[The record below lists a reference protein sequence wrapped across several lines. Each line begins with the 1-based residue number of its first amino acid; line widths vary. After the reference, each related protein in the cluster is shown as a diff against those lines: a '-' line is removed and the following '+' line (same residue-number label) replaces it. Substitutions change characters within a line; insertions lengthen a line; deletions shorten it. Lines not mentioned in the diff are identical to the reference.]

1 MSRQLFLV
9 NDYDLYRK
17 IYSVLENKMITDYYV
32 FGHLNKLNK
41 DIILIYISKDM
52 FEINTESIED
62 TWHLDSLPHHILGD
76 VDIKLNADFNTF
88 LQRNQTIIKSANSIY
103 FINALNGLI
112 FPSHHFLEELNIDQN
127 MYTHYNVW
135 IDSFYI
141 NDIVD
146 EILQA
151 EETKPYDQ
159 HAELDKYLY
168 LTNFFSELNLSRGIT
183 KSIEHLFKLKDFVT
197 GEDIV
202 FKTEYYS
209 LFLLSTLYDY
219 LKKNKDM
226 EEYSVSLLYDNT
238 GKAKN
243 KWFKDDVKITKRL
256 KTPEISH
263 IEFKND
269 AVYKK
274 GEEKLFKEK
283 MNNYQLKHNSIVE
296 SNCENISTEKITFN
310 RPMLFNFITINHLA
324 SKTYGVTSKQL
335 THILEKLYKLELI
348 TFPFTVSETVKEGTL
363 NYLKLKK
370 YDYNSLFRYDHH
382 YFSNEDFSR
391 YVSNCESNE
400 AIVPTSQV
408 ASLYNLEQ
416 LDDIDRKLYRMILKR
431 TLYMFMKDS
440 VVYETTYTMS
450 VNNVAFDYV
459 SHSIG
464 EGGYLDLNEDI
475 SFLNVDNPLPIEKD
489 DTMPAVLRYNKK
501 SDKRMKLE
509 EHDLV
514 PFFIKSYIEM
524 FNEIDQ
530 QKMKE
535 ILLKQCRLDDQ
546 IEFLY
551 ENDYLYNK
559 PNNYI
564 ALTPKA
570 WFVIGIA
577 KQLQLLNHE
586 SMYDYQKNIL
596 NFLQG
601 STYFDAMID
610 YSNEQF
616 SMLIEDIKSA
626 NLEYMSIVKPK
637 YDAFFKHYDLEKN
650 RRPEPKEEP
659 EDNDLGQCPFCNI
672 GTLISQRKKYIC
684 NECGG
689 YANKV
694 IYSKNIPKETL
705 RLIMERGYSNRMS
718 GFLNRKTG
726 KTFEGVCVR
735 DDIKKRI
742 NVRR

>member
-17 IYSVLENKMITDYYV
+17 MNNILENKMITDYYV

-41 DIILIYISKDM
+41 DIILIYIGNDM
-52 FEINTESIED
+52 FEINTESIDDIWNLEA
-62 TWHLDSLPHHILGD
+62 LPYHILGD
-76 VDIKLNADFNTF
+76 VDIKLKADFNTF

-135 IDSFYI
+135 VESFYT

-146 EILQA
+146 AIIQA
-151 EETKPYDQ
+151 EETKRYDQ

-168 LTNFFSELNLSRGIT
+168 LTNYFSELNLSRGIT
-183 KSIEHLFKLKDFVT
+183 KSIDHHFKLKDFVT
-197 GEDIV
+197 GEDII

-209 LFLLSTLYDY
+209 LFLLSSIYDY
-219 LKKNKDM
+219 LKLNKDI

-243 KWFKDDVKITKRL
+243 KWFKDDVKITNRL

-274 GEEKLFKEK
+274 GEEELFKET
-283 MNNYQLKHNSIVE
+283 MDEYQLKHNSIVE
-296 SNCENISTEKITFN
+296 SNCEKISTEKITFK
-310 RPMLFNFITINHLA
+310 RPMLFNFITINHVA
-324 SKTYGVTSKQL
+324 SKMYGVTSKQL

-348 TFPFTVSETVKEGTL
+348 TFPFTASETVKEKTL

-370 YDYNSLFRYDHH
+370 HDYNALLRYDHH
-382 YFSNEDFSR
+382 YISNEDFSR
-391 YVSNCESNE
+391 YISNE
-400 AIVPTSQV
+400 NNQAIVPTSQV

-416 LDDIDRKLYRMILKR
+416 LDDIDCKIYRMILKH
-431 TLYMFMKDS
+431 TLYIFMTDS
-440 VVYETTYTMS
+440 VVSETTYTMS
-450 VNNVAFDYV
+450 VNNVEFDYV
-459 SHSIG
+459 SHSIK

-475 SFLNVDNPLPIEKD
+475 SFLNVDNPLPIKKD

-501 SDKRMKLE
+501 LDQKKLLK

-514 PFFIKSYIEM
+514 PFFINTYIE
-524 FNEIDQ
+524 NVKETDP
-530 QKMKE
+530 MKVKE
-535 ILLKQCRLDDQ
+535 VFLKQCKIDNQ

-551 ENDYLYNK
+551 ENNYLYNK
-559 PNNYI
+559 SNDCI
-564 ALTPKA
+564 AVTPKA

-577 KQLQLLNHE
+577 KQLQLLKHE
-586 SMYDYQKNIL
+586 VMYGYQKKL
-596 NFLQG
+596 LDFLQG

-616 SMLIEDIKSA
+616 SMLIENIKNA
-626 NLEYMSIVKPK
+626 DLEYMSIVKPK
-637 YDAFFKHYDLEKN
+637 YDAFFKQYDLEKEG
-650 RRPEPKEEP
+650 RPELKEEP
-659 EDNDLGQCPFCNI
+659 EDNDLGKCPFCNI

-694 IYSKNIPKETL
+694 IYSKDISKETL